1 MQFLDWIFVGILAV
15 SLLVGAWRGL
25 VFELLSLAGWVA
37 AFFVAQWFAA
47 DVGRMLPIAGADSAL
62 SYACGFAV
70 VFIAAVFACG
80 FMAWLAKKLVEAIGL
95 RPADRVLGAGFGL
108 ARGGVLLLA
117 IAVLVG
123 LTPLRAEPWWASSLS
138 APVLSE
144 VLGVLKPVLP
154 QKFGSLLP
162 SSE

>member
-1 MQFLDWIFVGILAV
+1 MHPLDWIFVGILTV

-25 VFELLSLAGWVA
+25 VFELLSLSGWVA
-37 AFFVAQWFAA
+37 GFFAAQWFAA
-47 DVGRMLPIAGADSAL
+47 DVGRMLPIADSDSAL
-62 SYACGFAV
+62 SYASGFAV

-80 FMAWLAKKLVEAIGL
+80 FTAWLAKKLVDAIGL

-123 LTPLRAEPWWASSLS
+123 LTPLCDESWWTASIA

-144 VLGVLKPVLP
+144 ALGVLKPVLP

>member
-1 MQFLDWIFVGILAV
+1 MHPLDWIFVGILVV

-25 VFELLSLAGWVA
+25 VFELLSLMGWVA
-37 AFFVAQWFAA
+37 AFFAAQWFAV
-47 DVGRMLPIAGADSAL
+47 DVGHRLPIADADSAL
-62 SYACGFAV
+62 SYAGGFAV
-70 VFIAAVFACG
+70 VFIAAVFVCG
-80 FMAWLAKKLVEAIGL
+80 FVAWLAKKLVEAIGL

-123 LTPLRAEPWWASSLS
+123 LTPMRDEPWWAASLS
-138 APVLSE
+138 APVLGE
-144 VLGVLKPVLP
+144 ALGVLKPVLP

>member
-1 MQFLDWIFVGILAV
+1 MHPLDWIFVGILTA
-15 SLLVGAWRGL
+15 SLLIGAWRGL

-47 DVGRMLPIAGADSAL
+47 DVGRMLPIADADSAL
-62 SYACGFAV
+62 SYASGFAV

-80 FMAWLAKKLVEAIGL
+80 FIAWLAKKLVDAIGL

-117 IAVLVG
+117 VAVLVG
-123 LTPLRAEPWWASSLS
+123 LTPLRDEPWWTASLS

-162 SSE
+162 LSE